1 MRTLSC
7 TVLAVAALLGCGQ
20 PSSDIAG
27 SPKLQT
33 AVVAGG
39 LALSTINR
47 CLLQIE
53 RARNTAV
60 PECDAADQ
68 MRAYEDA
75 KTRVP
80 ANAATALRHLD
91 DDIERARMEVVGQ
104 LIRLVV
110 QPAKTTQAPPAPITT
125 AVYPLAERPQWQAH

>member
-7 TVLAVAALLGCGQ
+7 AVLVAAALLGCAM
-20 PSSDIAG
+20 PSSDTAG

-33 AVVAGG
+33 AVVAAG

-53 RARNTAV
+53 QARNTAV
-60 PECDAADQ
+60 PECDAAEE
-68 MRAYEDA
+68 MRAYDVA
-75 KTRVP
+75 KGRVP
-80 ANAATALRHLD
+80 ANAIAALRPLD

-110 QPAKTTQAPPAPITT
+110 PHAETPQAPHVAVAT
-125 AVYPLAERPQWQAH
+125 AVYPLVARSQWQAH